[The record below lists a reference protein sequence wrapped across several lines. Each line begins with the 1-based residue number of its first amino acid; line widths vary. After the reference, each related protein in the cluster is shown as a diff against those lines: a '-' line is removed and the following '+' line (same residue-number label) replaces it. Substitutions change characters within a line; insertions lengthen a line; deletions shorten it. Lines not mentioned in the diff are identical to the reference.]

1 VAQES
6 MRQYDDVCYSLIPGF
21 GPLLMD
27 LVVPNEATAV
37 PVIVYI
43 HGGGFTTGSH
53 RANRDHLLPTLIE
66 HSTARGIAVA
76 SVQYRLSGEATFP
89 APLHDIKAAVRWT
102 RDHAEEYGL
111 DGHRIAVFGESA
123 GGYFAAM
130 LATTAGIEDLDGAN
144 RSLTSSAV
152 TAAVSWYGPTHLPS
166 QPPLGPPHLGTDPSS
181 SPESRFLGSTV
192 STVLELAE
200 WASPVTHVSCSSAPI
215 LLVHGTAD
223 RGVPIAQSE
232 RLHAAYAAVQADSEV
247 IRVPDSGHG
256 FEPLEARN
264 ALMATSV
271 DYLTSRL
278 MSPTPRNNQL

>member
-1 VAQES
+1 MAQES
-6 MRQYDDVCYSLIPGF
+6 MRQYDDVLYSLIPEF

-130 LATTAGIEDLDGAN
+130 LATTAGIEDFDGAN

-166 QPPLGPPHLGTDPSS
+166 QPPLGPPHLGTHPSS

-271 DYLTSRL
+271 DYLASRL
-278 MSPTPRNNQL
+278 MSPSPKNSQL

>member
-1 VAQES
+1 MAHEA
-6 MRQYDDVCYSLIPGF
+6 MRQYNDMPYSLIPGF

-27 LVVPNEATAV
+27 VVVPNKAAAV

-53 RANRDHLLPTLIE
+53 KTNRDQLLPTLIE
-66 HSTARGIAVA
+66 HCIARGLAVA

-89 APLHDIKAAVRWT
+89 APLHDVKAAIRWI
-102 RDHAEEYGL
+102 RDHAQECRV
-111 DGHRIAVFGESA
+111 DGHRMAVFGESA

-130 LATTAGIEDLDGAN
+130 LATTSGIEDLDGAD
-144 RSLTSSAV
+144 RSSMSSAV

-166 QPPLGPPHLGTDPSS
+166 QPPLGPPHLGADPSS

-192 STVLELAE
+192 STVPELAE
-200 WASPVTHVSCSSAPI
+200 WASPVTHVSAGSAPI

-223 RGVPIAQSE
+223 PGVPITQSE
-232 RLHAAYAAVQADSEV
+232 RLHAAYAAVGADSEV
-247 IRVPDSGHG
+247 IRVPDGGHG
-256 FEPLEARN
+256 FEPHDVRN

-271 DYLTSRL
+271 DYLASRL
-278 MSPTPRNNQL
+278 IPASPRNSEL

>member
-53 RANRDHLLPTLIE
+53 RANRDHLLPTLVE
-66 HSTARGIAVA
+66 RSTARGIAVA

-278 MSPTPRNNQL
+278 MYPSPRNSQL